1 MRLAIAVLCLSLPAA
16 ASAQQVETTAPLRFS
31 LAGRLSVDTYLGYL
45 SANGQETVY
54 SQNGAKESQLNW
66 DLTDAMVVGTD
77 LRFAAT
83 DRVNLRTGGW
93 IALTG
98 VSNSYMRDTD
108 WLHRAQ
114 GIDEWSERSWH
125 PNTDL
130 DRAFQFDIGA
140 DVRVARWREADF
152 RAIGGYRVLNYE
164 WTAKDGHGIYT
175 GHALRDTE
183 VTLSGNVIGYQQ
195 WWRTPYLGLGVDYA
209 AGKTRITGEV
219 IGSLWVDVND
229 RDLHYLRNLYFTED
243 FDRTGMVGVSLKAER
258 DLAPGWTL
266 SGGIDYQKYWEAD
279 GTITQADL
287 GTGEVAR
294 GSDSSGV
301 SNETFLLT
309 LGLVTRF

>member
-16 ASAQQVETTAPLRFS
+16 VSAQQVETTAPLGFS

-54 SQNGAKESQLNW
+54 SQDGAKESQLNW

-93 IALTG
+93 IALPG
-98 VSNSYMRDTD
+98 VSNSYMRDSD
-108 WLHRAQ
+108 WRFRDQ
-114 GIDEWSERSWH
+114 GYDDWSDRSWH
-125 PNTDL
+125 PDTEL
-130 DRAFQFDIGA
+130 DRAFQFDVGA
-140 DVRVARWREADF
+140 DAHVARWREADL
-152 RAIGGYRVLNYE
+152 RVIGGYRVLNYG
-164 WTAKDGHGIYT
+164 WTAKNGHGVWT
-175 GHALRDTE
+175 GDAFRDTE
-183 VTLSGNVIGYQQ
+183 MTLSGNVIGYQQ

-209 AGKTRITGEV
+209 TARTRLTGEV

-229 RDLHYLRNLYFTED
+229 RDIHYMRNLYFSEAY
-243 FDRTGMVGVSLKAER
+243 DRTGMIGLSLRAER

-279 GTITQADL
+279 GTITQTDL
-287 GTGEVAR
+287 ATGETAA
-294 GSDSSGV
+294 GGAAGV